1 MMMIM
6 LNCYHRLKYDWR
18 DLKGF
23 KGIVPIFLLY
33 SAKNSYSAILQ
44 CIIKWKE
51 NWNNSNYYFKFNI
64 WLWLLLLLFK

>member
-33 SAKNSYSAILQ
+33 SAKNSYSASLNEKKTETTVIIIL
-44 CIIKWKE
+44 
-51 NWNNSNYYFKFNI
+51 NSTFGFGCCCCRLNKNI
-64 WLWLLLLLFK
+64 